1 MSRLGSRS
9 GRKNKRHV
17 LLAEVNQRTQSK
29 KFQGQMVWIFVGVAV
44 VALML
49 VGTHFAAHSILQH
62 AFFRNDD
69 FQIKNIEIKVTGAVS
84 RSEVLEWAGVRP
96 GMNLMSLNLGQVR
109 AKLGRMPYIAS
120 VVVDRHLPSTLRI
133 EVEER
138 QPMAKL
144 VPFSTSGHQ
153 LAQAV
158 YYVDGLGYIMKPK
171 MGERLK
177 PLPVIKGVSHEFI
190 REGER
195 TDRPELLSA
204 LNLLRLADYTTLK
217 GELDLTEIEVQSRGY
232 LILRTRDQGMICFRT
247 DYLQEQI
254 QRLRVI
260 LDHAKENNLFVRTVD
275 LTPERNVPV
284 TYF

>member
-1 MSRLGSRS
+1 MSRFGSR
-9 GRKNKRHV
+9 GPRRNKRHV
-17 LLAEVNQRTQSK
+17 LLAEVHQRTQNK
-29 KFQGQMVWIFVGVAV
+29 KLQGHLTMVGIGVV
-44 VALML
+44 VLGVIAL
-49 VGTHFAAHSILQH
+49 GTHFATRSILHH

-69 FQIKNIEIKVTGAVS
+69 FQIKNIEIKVTGGVS
-84 RSEVLEWAGVRP
+84 RSEVIEWAGVRM
-96 GMNLMSLNLGQVR
+96 GSNLMILKLPDVR
-109 AKLGRMPYIAS
+109 ERLQRMPYIAS
-120 VVVDRHLPSTLRI
+120 VVIERRLPSTLRI
-133 EVEER
+133 EVVER

-144 VPFSTSGHQ
+144 LPYSSAGHQ
-153 LAQAV
+153 LAQSV
-158 YYVDGLGYIMKPK
+158 YYVDGQGYVMRPK
-171 MGERLK
+171 AGERLK
-177 PLPVIKGVSHEFI
+177 PLPVIKGVAHEYI

-195 TDRPELLSA
+195 TERAELLGA

-217 GELDLTEIEVQSRGY
+217 SELDLTEIEVQSRGY

-260 LDHAKENNLFVRTVD
+260 LDHARENNLFVRTVD

>member
-1 MSRLGSRS
+1 MSRMGQRPA
-9 GRKNKRHV
+9 RKNKRHV
-17 LLAEVNQRTQSK
+17 LLAEVNQRTQNK
-29 KFQGQMVWIFVGVAV
+29 KIQGQLVWTAIAATVLGLIV
-44 VALML
+44 
-49 VGTHFAAHSILQH
+49 VGTHFATRSILHH

-69 FQIKNIEIKVTGAVS
+69 FQIKNIEIKVTGGVS
-84 RSEVLEWAGVRP
+84 RSEVLEWAGVKP
-96 GMNLMSLNLGQVR
+96 GMNLMSLNLAHVR
-109 AKLGRMPYIAS
+109 SRLGRMPYIAS

-144 VPFSTSGHQ
+144 VPFSSAGHE

-158 YYVDGLGYIMKPK
+158 YYVDGMGYIMKPK
-171 MGERLK
+171 IGERLK
-177 PLPVIKGVSHEFI
+177 PLPIIKGVSHEYI

-232 LILRTRDQGMICFRT
+232 LVLRTRDQGMICFRT

-260 LDHAKENNLFVRTVD
+260 LDHARENSLFVRTVD